1 MNVTEAVAS
10 RRSVR
15 QFLDEPVDQAT
26 LAGVL
31 AKAQRAPSG
40 GNTQPWNAVIL
51 TGQPLA
57 DLTAEIKAKAA
68 TAPIGDGHEYDIYPK
83 GLEGRYEDQRRGVGK
98 AMFDALGLARE
109 DGAGRIAQMGK
120 NWDSFGAPVQLFT
133 YTRKYMGPPQWSD
146 MGMWLQTVMLLLRE
160 EGLDSCAQEIW
171 AMYGTTMR
179 ELLNID
185 DQHIFFCG
193 MAIGYRDTDAAVNNF
208 TVPRVEIDQ
217 AIRWDGFCNVAY
229 PG

>member
-1 MNVTEAVAS
+1 MNVPEAVTS

-15 QFLDEPVDQAT
+15 QFLDKPVDRT
-26 LAGVL
+26 VL
-31 AKAQRAPSG
+31 QRVMDTAQRAPSG

-57 DLTAEIKAKAA
+57 DLTTKIKARAA
-68 TAPIGDGHEYDIYPK
+68 TAPLGEAPEYAIYPK
-83 GLEGRYEDQRRGVGK
+83 ELEGRYEQQRRGVGI
-98 AMFDALGLARE
+98 AMFEALNIAR
-109 DGAGRIAQMGK
+109 DDSAARIAQMMA

-171 AMYGTTMR
+171 AMYGTYMR

-185 DQHIFFCG
+185 DDHIFFCG
-193 MAIGYRDTDAAVNNF
+193 MAIGYRDPDAAVNNF
-208 TVPRVEIDQ
+208 AVPRVEIDQ
-217 AIRWDGFCNVAY
+217 AIRWDGF
-229 PG
+229 

>member
-15 QFLDEPVDQAT
+15 QFLDKPVDKAT
-26 LAGVL
+26 LEHVL
-31 AKAQRAPSG
+31 AKAQRSPSG

-51 TGQPLA
+51 TGAPLA
-57 DLTAEIKAKAA
+57 NLTAKIKAKVA
-68 TAPIGDGHEYDIYPK
+68 TAPLGDGHEYSIYPK
-83 GLEGRYEDQRRGVGK
+83 GLDGRYEEQRRGVGK

-109 DGAGRIAQMGK
+109 DGAGRLAQVGK

-179 ELLNID
+179 EILNID
-185 DQHIFFCG
+185 DDHIFFCG
-193 MAIGYRDTDAAVNNF
+193 MAMGYRDSDAAVNNF
-208 TVPRVEIDQ
+208 SVPRVEMDQ
-217 AIRWDGFCNVAY
+217 AIRWDGF
-229 PG
+229 

>member
-15 QFLDEPVDQAT
+15 QFLDKPVDKDI
-26 LAGVL
+26 LERVL
-31 AKAQRAPSG
+31 AKAQRSPSG

-51 TGQPLA
+51 TGAPLA
-57 DLTAEIKAKAA
+57 DLTAKIKAKVA
-68 TAPIGDGHEYDIYPK
+68 TAPMGDGHEYDIYPK
-83 GLEGRYEDQRRGVGK
+83 GLDGRYEEQRRGVGK
-98 AMFDALGLARE
+98 AMFDALNLARE
-109 DGAGRIAQMGK
+109 DGAGRLAQVGK

-146 MGMWLQTVMLLLRE
+146 MGMWLQTIMLLLRE

-179 ELLNID
+179 ALLNID
-185 DQHIFFCG
+185 DEHIFFCG
-193 MAIGYRDTDAAVNNF
+193 MAIGYRDADAAVNNF
-208 TVPRVEIDQ
+208 TVPRVEIAQ
-217 AIRWDGFCNVAY
+217 AIRWDGF
-229 PG
+229 

>member
-1 MNVTEAVAS
+1 MNLTEAVAS

-15 QFLDEPVDQAT
+15 QFLDTPVDQAI
-26 LAGVL
+26 LERVL

-51 TGQPLA
+51 TGAPLA
-57 DLTAEIKAKAA
+57 DLTAKIKAKAA
-68 TAPIGDGHEYDIYPK
+68 TAPMGDGHEYDIYPK
-83 GLEGRYEDQRRGVGK
+83 DLEGRYEEQRRGVGK

-109 DGAGRIAQMGK
+109 DGAGRVAQMMK

-179 ELLNID
+179 ALLNID
-185 DQHIFFCG
+185 DDHIFFCG
-193 MAIGYRDTDAAVNNF
+193 MAIGYRDAEAAVNNF

-217 AIRWDGFCNVAY
+217 AIRWDGF
-229 PG
+229 

>member
-15 QFLDEPVDQAT
+15 QFLDKPVDQAI
-26 LAGVL
+26 LERVL
-31 AKAQRAPSG
+31 AKAQRSPSG

-51 TGQPLA
+51 TGAPLA
-57 DLTAEIKAKAA
+57 DLTAKIKAKVA
-68 TAPIGDGHEYDIYPK
+68 TAPLGDGHEYDIYPK
-83 GLEGRYEDQRRGVGK
+83 GLDDRYEEQRRGVGK

-109 DGAGRIAQMGK
+109 DGAGRLAQVGK

-146 MGMWLQTVMLLLRE
+146 MGMWLQTIMLLLRE

-179 ELLNID
+179 EILNID
-185 DQHIFFCG
+185 DDHIFFCG
-193 MAIGYRDTDAAVNNF
+193 MAIGYRDSDAAVNNF
-208 TVPRVEIDQ
+208 SVPRVEMDQ
-217 AIRWDGFCNVAY
+217 AIRWDGF
-229 PG
+229 

>member
-1 MNVTEAVAS
+1 MDVTEAVTT

-15 QFLDEPVDQAT
+15 QFLDTPVPQE
-26 LAGVL
+26 VL
-31 AKAQRAPSG
+31 NRVLTKAQASPSG

-57 DLTAEIKAKAA
+57 DLTAKIKIKAA
-68 TAPIGDGHEYDIYPK
+68 TAPLGEAPEYAIYPK
-83 GLEGRYEDQRRGVGK
+83 ELEGRYEQQRRGVGI
-98 AMFDALGLARE
+98 AMFEALNIAR
-109 DGAGRIAQMGK
+109 DDSAARIAQMMA

-171 AMYGTTMR
+171 AMYGTYMR
-179 ELLNID
+179 ELLHID
-185 DQHIFFCG
+185 DDHIFFCG
-193 MAIGYRDTDAAVNNF
+193 MAIGYRDADAAVNNF
-208 TVPRVEIDQ
+208 AVPRVEIDQ
-217 AIRWDGFCNVAY
+217 AIQWDGF
-229 PG
+229 

>member
-15 QFLDEPVDQAT
+15 QFLDTPVEREI
-26 LAGVL
+26 LERVL
-31 AKAQRAPSG
+31 KKAQRAPSG
-40 GNTQPWNAVIL
+40 GNTQPWNAVIM
-51 TGQPLA
+51 TGAPLA
-57 DLTAEIKAKAA
+57 DLTAKIKAKAA
-68 TAPIGDGHEYDIYPK
+68 TAPMGDGHEYDIYPK

-109 DGAGRIAQMGK
+109 DGSGRVAQMAK

-171 AMYGTTMR
+171 AMYGMTMR
-179 ELLNID
+179 ALLNID
-185 DQHIFFCG
+185 DDHIFFCG
-193 MAIGYRDTDAAVNNF
+193 MAIGYRDADAPVNSFN
-208 TVPRVEIDQ
+208 VPRVEIDQ
-217 AIRWDGFCNVAY
+217 AIRWDGF
-229 PG
+229 